1 MIKLTKKQKSVIAN
15 RINQMIAMKSDIWDL
30 MRDTEREL
38 EHDFSDFDEKIS
50 VLVGSGVDC
59 TPEDAEWFINSLECD
74 GE

>member
-1 MIKLTKKQKSVIAN
+1 MIKLTKKQKAVIAD
-15 RINQMIAMKSDIWDL
+15 RITQMIAMKSDIWDL

-38 EHDFSDFDEKIS
+38 KHDFSDFDEKIND
-50 VLVGSGVDC
+50 LVVSEVDF